1 MDVMDEMSMNNNFNE
16 MLGVSNQNNG
26 FPIDTNFVSESDS
39 ITDIFL
45 KNSKMQNSNVN
56 INVFK
61 NANSKYELQAF
72 NGLPLNTINE
82 DILNS
87 GNSLCSSPDLIK
99 MAYLNSNAVIPE
111 SKVIDVPRV
120 NFQSLDYYPSVNDFT
135 EEYYPSVNNHY
146 NNIYSI
152 PKYRKLSNS
161 YNNVDFNVNMLLEN
175 DEIDAMAKNFINPE
189 VLMNNESN
197 YLPSLINSPVPS
209 QNEGTQINT
218 TVSSENMVKEEL
230 MTNNGTSTSEPF
242 HFTLPYNANVMQTF
256 QFNPNFNNNTTNVY
270 YSTNSVPYQ
279 NNIPQLVSSPLNSTK
294 LLTIKEEPT
303 QIGQEIP
310 SNDMIQTVPS
320 QIQIPSQNYINNT
333 IANTSINPIY
343 NTVQT
348 NYQPKMVS
356 MESIC
361 PQMETFNQPI
371 MTTSQN
377 IVMGTSNYQMN
388 TVNAIS
394 SQTST
399 GSSLT
404 FVPFTVPSQSLSI
417 SSEDFL
423 DQESLKQRK
432 ILTPTRKLNKIN
444 ANSNLYANY
453 MKANQNKIETS
464 DKKEMLSSVS
474 SKQNVNA
481 SLIQNDSQESV
492 SSSVSSE
499 LKPIK
504 KHSLESSEKEENI
517 KYYSV
522 STANK
527 NDNLM
532 KIQNIENK
540 TVKSEENSKDTKKTE
555 EDITIKTS
563 FGATVSTKA
572 LINGLNANPT
582 STTSTETK
590 TATTKAG
597 KVTKKRKSTKKEKP
611 PKPEFYPCTYL
622 GCGKV
627 FNKPYNLKSHI
638 KIHTNER
645 PYKCQYCKARFTRG
659 HDLNRHTR
667 LHTGVKPF
675 ECQKCKKR
683 FSRSDA
689 LSRHIKVEACL
700 DTNQNKNT
708 KKTQTQTKN
717 A

>member
-16 MLGVSNQNNG
+16 MLGVNNQKTS
-26 FPIDTNFVSESDS
+26 FPIDMNFVSENDS

-45 KNSKMQNSNVN
+45 KNSKMPNSNVN

-87 GNSLCSSPDLIK
+87 GDSLCSSPDLTKI
-99 MAYLNSNAVIPE
+99 AYLNSNTVIPE
-111 SKVIDVPRV
+111 NKVLDVPRV
-120 NFQSLDYYPSVNDFT
+120 NFQSLDYYPNVNDFT

-189 VLMNNESN
+189 VLMNNENN
-197 YLPSLINSPVPS
+197 YLPSLISSPVPS

-230 MTNNGTSTSEPF
+230 MTSNGTTTSEPF
-242 HFTLPYNANVMQTF
+242 HFTLPYNGNVMQTF

-270 YSTNSVPYQ
+270 YSANSVPYQ

-310 SNDMIQTVPS
+310 SNDIIQTVPS
-320 QIQIPSQNYINNT
+320 QIQVPSQSYINNT
-333 IANTSINPIY
+333 IATTGINPLY

-371 MTTSQN
+371 MTSQN

-388 TVNAIS
+388 SVNTIS

-417 SSEDFL
+417 SSEDLL

-444 ANSNLYANY
+444 ADSNLYANY
-453 MKANQNKIETS
+453 MKANQNKIEIG
-464 DKKEMLSSVS
+464 DKKEIPSSTS
-474 SKQNVNA
+474 IKQNVNA

-492 SSSVSSE
+492 SSAVSSE
-499 LKPIK
+499 LKTVK
-504 KHSLESSEKEENI
+504 KHSLDSSEKEENI

-527 NDNLM
+527 NDNLI
-532 KIQNIENK
+532 KFENIENK
-540 TVKSEENSKDTKKTE
+540 TVKSEENAKDTKKIE
-555 EDITIKTS
+555 EDITTKTS

-597 KVTKKRKSTKKEKP
+597 KVTKKRKSTKKDKP

-708 KKTQTQTKN
+708 KKAQTQTKN

>member
-1 MDVMDEMSMNNNFNE
+1 
-16 MLGVSNQNNG
+16 
-26 FPIDTNFVSESDS
+26 
-39 ITDIFL
+39 
-45 KNSKMQNSNVN
+45 
-56 INVFK
+56 
-61 NANSKYELQAF
+61 
-72 NGLPLNTINE
+72 
-82 DILNS
+82 
-87 GNSLCSSPDLIK
+87 
-99 MAYLNSNAVIPE
+99 
-111 SKVIDVPRV
+111 
-120 NFQSLDYYPSVNDFT
+120 
-135 EEYYPSVNNHY
+135 
-146 NNIYSI
+146 
-152 PKYRKLSNS
+152 
-161 YNNVDFNVNMLLEN
+161 MLLEN
-175 DEIDAMAKNFINPE
+175 DEMDAIAKNLINPE
-189 VLMNNESN
+189 LLMNNDNNN
-197 YLPSLINSPVPS
+197 YLPSLISSPVPS
-209 QNEGTQINT
+209 QNESCQFTNPVI
-218 TVSSENMVKEEL
+218 SSESLIKDEL
-230 MTNNGTSTSEPF
+230 MTSSTATDNITDTTTEPF
-242 HFTLPYNANVMQTF
+242 HFNLPFNSNVMPPF
-256 QFNPNFNNNTTNVY
+256 HFSPNFNNNTTNI
-270 YSTNSVPYQ
+270 YSTTNSLPFQ
-279 NNIPQLVSSPLNSTK
+279 NNVPQLISSPLSPAK
-294 LLTIKEEPT
+294 LLPIKEEAT
-303 QIGQEIP
+303 QIGQEINEPTIIP
-310 SNDMIQTVPS
+310 SNEMLETVPS
-320 QIQIPSQNYINNT
+320 QYQIPSQNYINNNALAT
-333 IANTSINPIY
+333 TNINPLF
-343 NTVQT
+343 NTLQS
-348 NYQPKMVS
+348 NYQTKMVS

-453 MKANQNKIETS
+453 MKANQNKIETG
-464 DKKEMLSSVS
+464 DKKEILSSVS

-540 TVKSEENSKDTKKTE
+540 TVKSEENSKDTKKIE

-700 DTNQNKNT
+700 DTNQNKNN
-708 KKTQTQTKN
+708 KKSQIQTKN

>member
-1 MDVMDEMSMNNNFNE
+1 MDVMDEMSLNNNLNE
-16 MLGVSNQNNG
+16 MLGVNQQNN
-26 FPIDTNFVSESDS
+26 FPIDMNFVSEGDS

-45 KNSKMQNSNVN
+45 KNSKVPSSNVN

-72 NGLPLNTINE
+72 NGFPLNTINE
-82 DILNS
+82 DIMNTS
-87 GNSLCSSPDLIK
+87 DSLCSSPDLTK
-99 MAYLNSNAVIPE
+99 MAYMNSNAVLQE
-111 SKVIDVPRV
+111 SKALEIPRV
-120 NFQSLDYYPSVNDFT
+120 NFHALEYYPNVNDFT

-161 YNNVDFNVNMLLEN
+161 YNNIDFNVNMLLEN
-175 DEIDAMAKNFINPE
+175 DEMDAMANNFINPE
-189 VLMNNESN
+189 LLMNNDNN
-197 YLPSLINSPVPS
+197 YLPSLISSPVPS
-209 QNEGTQINT
+209 QNEGVQINSPPIT
-218 TVSSENMVKEEL
+218 SSISSENMVKEEL
-230 MTNNGTSTSEPF
+230 MVQNNTIGAEPF
-242 HFTLPYNANVMQTF
+242 RFSLPYNNNMVSSF

-270 YSTNSVPYQ
+270 YTTNSIPSQ
-279 NNIPQLVSSPLNSTK
+279 NAVPQLVSSPLNPAK
-294 LLTIKEEPT
+294 LLTIEEEPT
-303 QIGQEIP
+303 QINAQAGFP
-310 SNDMIQTVPS
+310 SNDSLQTLPA
-320 QIQIPSQNYINNT
+320 QIQVPSQNYINNPLT
-333 IANTSINPIY
+333 TSNTDPIY
-343 NTVQT
+343 SNGIPS

-356 MESIC
+356 MESVC
-361 PQMETFNQPI
+361 PQMETFNQPFI
-371 MTTSQN
+371 PNTQN
-377 IVMGTSNYQMN
+377 ILM
-388 TVNAIS
+388 S
-394 SQTST
+394 STPTTT

-404 FVPFTVPSQSLSI
+404 YIPFTVPSQALSI
-417 SSEDFL
+417 NNNDIV
-423 DQESLKQRK
+423 DKESLKQRK

-444 ANSNLYANY
+444 TNTNLYESY
-453 MKANQNKIETS
+453 MKANQNKLENS
-464 DKKEMLSSVS
+464 NKKEIPSTTISSS
-474 SKQNVNA
+474 SDNNA
-481 SLIQNDSQESV
+481 LLIQNGSQESV
-492 SSSVSSE
+492 SSAVSTE
-499 LKPIK
+499 LKLSK
-504 KHSLESSEKEENI
+504 KHSLDSSEKEDNI

-527 NDNLM
+527 NNNLV
-532 KIQNIENK
+532 KTENIENK
-540 TVKSEENSKDTKKTE
+540 TVEKLEETTDTKKKNE
-555 EDITIKTS
+555 EDVTTTTS

-582 STTSTETK
+582 STTTETK
-590 TATTKAG
+590 LTTTKTG
-597 KVTKKRKSTKKEKP
+597 KVVKKRKSTKKEKP

-638 KIHTNER
+638 KIHTAER

-700 DTNQNKNT
+700 DSNQNKSN
-708 KKTQTQTKN
+708 KKAQSQTKN